1 MVKKSRGVEPSAEA
15 KREAEAAVSVV
26 ARQVKF
32 NVAEYPVSMYVERFK
47 NDTGDRYFVPS
58 YQRNLSWN
66 DEQKSQF
73 IESLIIGLPIPFM
86 FFYQTDDGRMEIV
99 DGSQR
104 MRAMRSFLKE
114 GLRLRDLVL
123 VPELNGFSAADLHG
137 DRINKLED
145 ITIRTIILDN
155 DTDPSTRA
163 EMFARINRMG
173 TTANEAEIRRGSLPG
188 DVTNLIAQL
197 AEDPRFME
205 MTPLTAKAVSSRER
219 EELVTRFFA
228 YLNRNDTPEG
238 RFPGYRDRPKKF
250 IYDYL
255 KDANL
260 AAKDKPD
267 VIQAMS
273 DEFCRMLEFV
283 QETFEL
289 GFRKN
294 ATANTVP
301 RVRFEA
307 ISVGSALALR
317 ANPDLKVDSN
327 VISERMHNANFDTV
341 VVSDGANVRSKL
353 EGRIDIVV
361 RMLGEE

>member
-1 MVKKSRGVEPSAEA
+1 MAKKSRGVAPSEEA
-15 KREAEAAVSVV
+15 KQEAESAVSVV

-47 NDTGDRYFVPS
+47 NDVDDRYFVPS
-58 YQRNLSWN
+58 YQRNLAWN

-86 FFYQTDDGRMEIV
+86 FFYQTGDGRMEIV

-104 MRAMRSFLKE
+104 MRAMRAFLKE

-123 VPELNGFSAADLHG
+123 VPELNGFSVKDLHG
-137 DRINKLED
+137 DRVNKLED
-145 ITIRTIILDN
+145 ITIRTIILDT

-188 DVTNLIAQL
+188 AVTDLIAKL

-205 MTPLTAKAVSSRER
+205 ITPLTAKAVSSRER

-260 AAKDKPD
+260 AAIDHPD
-267 VIQAMS
+267 LIQNMS
-273 DEFCRMLEFV
+273 DEFFRMLAFV
-283 QETFEL
+283 QNTFEL

-294 ATANTVP
+294 GTANTVP

-317 ANPDLKVDSN
+317 ANPELKVDSK
-327 VISERMHNANFDTV
+327 VVSEWMQNGEFDSV

-353 EGRIDIVV
+353 EGRIDIIV
-361 RMLGEE
+361 RMLGEV

>member
-1 MVKKSRGVEPSAEA
+1 MAKKSRGVALSEEA
-15 KREAEAAVSVV
+15 KRDAEVAVSIV

-32 NVAEYPVSMYVERFK
+32 NVAEYPVSMYVDRFK
-47 NDTGDRYFVPS
+47 NDIDDRYFVPS
-58 YQRNLSWN
+58 YQRNLAWN
-66 DEQKSQF
+66 EEQKSQF

-86 FFYQTDDGRMEIV
+86 FFYQTGDGRMEIV

-123 VPELNGFSAADLHG
+123 VPELNGFSVADLHS
-137 DRINKLED
+137 DRVNKLED
-145 ITIRTIILDN
+145 ITIRTIILDT

-188 DVTNLIAQL
+188 AVTDLIATL
-197 AEDPRFME
+197 AKDPRFME

-219 EELVTRFFA
+219 EELVTRFFT
-228 YLNRNDTPEG
+228 YVNRNDTPEG

-260 AAKDKPD
+260 AAKDHPE
-267 VIQAMS
+267 ITQAMS
-273 DEFCRMLEFV
+273 EEFFRMLEFV
-283 QETFEL
+283 QGAFEL

-317 ANPDLKVDSN
+317 INPALEVDAALT
-327 VISERMHNANFDTV
+327 SERMRDAQFDSV

-353 EGRIDIVV
+353 ESRIDIVV
-361 RMLGEE
+361 RILAEE

>member
-1 MVKKSRGVEPSAEA
+1 MARKRGVALSDKEKQA
-15 KREAEAAVSVV
+15 AEAAISSV

-32 NVAEYPVSMYVERFK
+32 TVAEYPVSMYVSRFS
-47 NDTGDRYFVPS
+47 NDDTDRYFVPE
-58 YQRNLSWN
+58 YQRNLAWN
-66 DEQKSQF
+66 DEQKSLF
-73 IESLIIGLPIPFM
+73 IESLIVGLPIPFM
-86 FFYQTDDGRMEIV
+86 FFYQTSSGRMEIV

-114 GLRLRDLVL
+114 NLRLRDLVL
-123 VPELNGFSAADLHG
+123 VPELNGFTFDDLHN
-137 DRINKLED
+137 DRQRKLED
-145 ITIRTIILDN
+145 VTIRTIILDT

-188 DVTNLIAQL
+188 LVTSLITEL
-197 AEDPRFME
+197 AEHPLFIE
-205 MTPLTAKAVSSRER
+205 LTPLSARAVNQRER

-228 YLNRNDTPEG
+228 YLNRNDTLEG

-250 IYDYL
+250 LYDYL
-255 KDANL
+255 KDAN
-260 AAKDKPD
+260 AEAEQQPE
-267 VIQAMS
+267 VIGEMRA
-273 DEFCRMLEFV
+273 EFLRMLGFV

-289 GFRKN
+289 GFRKS
-294 ATANTVP
+294 ARAKTVP

-317 ANPDLKVDSN
+317 NNASLKINAGVVSN
-327 VISERMHNANFDTV
+327 RMEQVGFDQL

-353 EGRIDIVV
+353 EGRIDLVV
-361 RMLGEE
+361 DILTEE

>member
-1 MVKKSRGVEPSAEA
+1 MVRKSRGVAPSEEA

-32 NVAEYPVSMYVERFK
+32 NVAEYPVSMYVSRFK
-47 NDTGDRYFVPS
+47 DDEHDRYFVPS
-58 YQRNLSWN
+58 YQRNLAWN

-73 IESLIIGLPIPFM
+73 IESLIVGLPIPFM
-86 FFYQTDDGRMEIV
+86 FFYQTEDGRMEIV

-123 VPELNGFSAADLHG
+123 VPELNGFKVSDLPS
-137 DRINKLED
+137 DRVNKLED
-145 ITIRTIILDN
+145 ITIRTIILDT

-188 DVTNLIAQL
+188 PVTDLIAQL
-197 AEDPRFME
+197 AEDHRFTE
-205 MTPLTAKAVSSRER
+205 MTPLTAKTVSSRER

-228 YLNRNDTPEG
+228 YLNRNETPNG

-260 AAKDKPD
+260 EAVANPH
-267 VIQAMS
+267 VIQNMS
-273 DEFCRMLEFV
+273 DEFFRMLSFV
-283 QETFEL
+283 QRSFDL
-289 GFRKN
+289 GFRKSG
-294 ATANTVP
+294 TANTVP

-317 ANPDLKVDSN
+317 KKPELEVDSE
-327 VISERMHNANFDTV
+327 VVTARMQDAQFDSV

-353 EGRIDIVV
+353 ESRIDIIV
-361 RMLGEE
+361 RILDEI